1 MLQCLKTFSTQFLFT
16 QSGAPR
22 TPINVITLNIYNT
35 ALKDY
40 NVGRAS
46 VMSILL
52 FITMLILT
60 IIQLKVSRSDDV
72 TY

>member
-1 MLQCLKTFSTQFLFT
+1 M
-16 QSGAPR
+16 R
-22 TPINVITLNIYNT
+22 E
-35 ALKDY
+35 Y

-52 FITMLILT
+52 FSAMLVLT
-60 IIQLKVSRSDDV
+60 IVQLRTSRSDDV